1 MNFDWTAEVV
11 GRMHMAAITGKQL
24 ADEAGLTNSYLSA
37 VLHNKKGNA
46 TTQQRIIDALER
58 LEQRQA
64 SEPTVMER
72 CELYKPGDWKTRWE
86 TELHEG
92 GK

>member
-1 MNFDWTAEVV
+1 MTLDWTAEVV

-46 TTQQRIIDALER
+46 RTQQRIIDALER

-64 SEPTVMER
+64 SEPTVNQ
-72 CELYKPGDWKTRWE
+72 
-86 TELHEG
+86 
-92 GK
+92 

>member
-24 ADEAGLTNSYLSA
+24 ADEAVLTNSYLSA

-64 SEPTVMER
+64 SELTVNQYEDHNR
-72 CELYKPGDWKTRWE
+72 IKHFDAALKQN
-86 TELHEG
+86 G
-92 GK
+92 GKQ

>member
-1 MNFDWTAEVV
+1 MTLDWTAEVV

-64 SEPTVMER
+64 SEPTVTAGTSAR
-72 CELYKPGDWKTRWE
+72 TTITTPQTATTTKAV
-86 TELHEG
+86 
-92 GK
+92 

>member
-46 TTQQRIIDALER
+46 TGLCF
-58 LEQRQA
+58 
-64 SEPTVMER
+64 VMQTYPR
-72 CELYKPGDWKTRWE
+72 
-86 TELHEG
+86 
-92 GK
+92 

>member
-24 ADEAGLTNSYLSA
+24 ADEGLTNSYLSA

-64 SEPTVMER
+64 SEPTVNQ
-72 CELYKPGDWKTRWE
+72 
-86 TELHEG
+86 
-92 GK
+92 

>member
-1 MNFDWTAEVV
+1 MTLDWTAEVV

-64 SEPTVMER
+64 SEPTVMH
-72 CELYKPGDWKTRWE
+72 WRWQSRNAKAAS
-86 TELHEG
+86 TSMQTTAPAG
-92 GK
+92 A

>member
-24 ADEAGLTNSYLSA
+24 ADDAGLTNSYLSA

-64 SEPTVMER
+64 SEPTVNQ
-72 CELYKPGDWKTRWE
+72 
-86 TELHEG
+86 
-92 GK
+92 